1 MADDPAKA
9 ESLQQFLAITGTT
22 DVQAATHMLEGNA
35 WDVGAAVNFFF
46 STGETGVGHG
56 TSAGSTNANATQLRN
71 SPVEVMEDDDH
82 ELQMA
87 LAASNTSNRAMP
99 MMEDRFPQL
108 RAQEL
113 AQKRAHEAQFVP
125 DGFADS
131 RATGIPEN
139 LRRFMDTDDDFGAP
153 KYNPPSPSTMEARR
167 VREEQDRAYEESLE
181 MDRAKEMSKK
191 EAQLAAQE
199 AEKIAKQEAMR
210 LAEEKEIRKNELNKE
225 VSRKQALIPA
235 EPKAGEEGVTTIGVR
250 LQDGSRLPNRKFRS
264 TDKIEV
270 LYNWVETTL
279 LQRQLEAGDVSPTK
293 LFDLVSMAPVR
304 AFKDRNMTLAEAEL
318 ASQTLLSVQFRAS

>member
-1 MADDPAKA
+1 M
-9 ESLQQFLAITGTT
+9 
-22 DVQAATHMLEGNA
+22 
-35 WDVGAAVNFFF
+35 
-46 STGETGVGHG
+46 
-56 TSAGSTNANATQLRN
+56 
-71 SPVEVMEDDDH
+71 
-82 ELQMA
+82 
-87 LAASNTSNRAMP
+87 
-99 MMEDRFPQL
+99 
-108 RAQEL
+108 
-113 AQKRAHEAQFVP
+113 QKRAHEAQFVP

-181 MDRAKEMSKK
+181 MDRFLKIDLHHFMLYCRAKEMSKK

-210 LAEEKEIRKNELNKE
+210 LAEEEEMRKNQLNKE

-250 LQDGSRLPNRKFRS
+250 LQ
-264 TDKIEV
+264 
-270 LYNWVETTL
+270 
-279 LQRQLEAGDVSPTK
+279 
-293 LFDLVSMAPVR
+293 
-304 AFKDRNMTLAEAEL
+304 
-318 ASQTLLSVQFRAS
+318 VQ